1 MPIDPTPKETPAV
14 PQHTVP
20 TPGKGFSLNLK
31 RTGGAFVAEYSMFLI
46 ALTTVLSGLTWLA
59 LLLGGCIVTAMT
71 GGSNLFPAQQFVL
84 WIAVSSLVAMP
95 VAAVLWC
102 RTQGEL
108 AAAYN
113 NEFPRG
119 GARGF
124 RSVWLAFTG
133 FQALT
138 AAAVMLFAP
147 LSSAISGGG
156 AIGMVMAGVV
166 LPTFLI
172 LLINLLGIFIVGS
185 STEKRKKVHIALW
198 IAAVLTMVM
207 VAITFPWSLAQNKS
221 GSYEYNDYA
230 PSRSYP
236 STYDDNYCVPSS
248 QLGGASLCDY

>member
-1 MPIDPTPKETPAV
+1 MPTDPAPIQTPTAPQYTAPTPS
-14 PQHTVP
+14 
-20 TPGKGFSLNLK
+20 KGFSFNLK

-59 LLLGGCIVTAMT
+59 LILGGLIVTAMS
-71 GGSNLFPAQQFVL
+71 GGYSIFPTQQVVL
-84 WIAVSSLVAMP
+84 WIAISSLVAMP
-95 VAAVLWC
+95 VAAVFWS

-124 RSVWLAFTG
+124 RSFWLAITG

-147 LSSAISGGG
+147 LSTAVAGGSG
-156 AIGMVMAGVV
+156 IGTVMAGVV
-166 LPTFLI
+166 LPAFLI
-172 LLINLLGIFIVGS
+172 LLISLLGIFIVGS
-185 STEKRKKVHIALW
+185 GTDKGKKVRIAMW
-198 IAAVLTMVM
+198 AAVVLTVVI

-221 GSYEYNDYA
+221 GSYNDYA

-236 STYDDNYCVPSS
+236 TTRDDYYTPDLDGSPYDY
-248 QLGGASLCDY
+248 DY